1 VEKTKKRPIR
11 LNKTTVWEKMGTL
24 LKKDPHSSGALL
36 SVVVPGL
43 PELHRRT
50 RLAFFNTEGECRR
63 VQFKAVN
70 I

>member
-1 VEKTKKRPIR
+1 MTQKENAEEFHYENSTLGLSHPI
-11 LNKTTVWEKMGTL
+11 TEG
-24 LKKDPHSSGALL
+24 L

-63 VQFKAVN
+63 VQLKAVN
-70 I
+70 T

>member
-1 VEKTKKRPIR
+1 
-11 LNKTTVWEKMGTL
+11 MGTL
-24 LKKDPHSSGALL
+24 LKKDPHSSGAQL

-43 PELHRRT
+43 PELHRHTRLAFFNT

-63 VQFKAVN
+63 VQLKAVN